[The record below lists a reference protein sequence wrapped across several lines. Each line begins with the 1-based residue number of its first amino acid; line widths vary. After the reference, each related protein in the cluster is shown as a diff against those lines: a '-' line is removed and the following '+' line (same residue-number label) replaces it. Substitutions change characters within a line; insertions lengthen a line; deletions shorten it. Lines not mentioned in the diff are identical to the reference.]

1 MNGSGSKA
9 AGSALKAWGPTGGRA
24 SPRSHAWLY
33 LRVPICA
40 GGWQGTWG
48 CSLCETHFPQYTK
61 ALKAVCAPGPWVF
74 FYFFGCSFKK
84 ISGWWTSLGSLV
96 VKTPGFQC
104 RGTDLILG
112 GGTKIPHVSQDGQ
125 KVIKKIIKMVIG
137 ILRIASNWPRRR
149 EEGRGLGRVSEA
161 QGGRRT
167 GSTPSPE

>member
-1 MNGSGSKA
+1 MPGCTSVSPSVQG
-9 AGSALKAWGPTGGRA
+9 AGKELGGALCVKPT
-24 SPRSHAWLY
+24 SPNTQKRLKQY
-33 LRVPICA
+33 VPM
-40 GGWQGTWG
+40 G
-48 CSLCETHFPQYTK
+48 L
-61 ALKAVCAPGPWVF
+61 
-74 FYFFGCSFKK
+74 GCSFIFLDVLLKK
-84 ISGWWTSLGSLV
+84 ISGWWTSLSSLV
-96 VKTPGFQC
+96 VNTPGLQC

-149 EEGRGLGRVSEA
+149 EEGRGPGRASEA